1 MSSTPGCFNDL
12 FVCLLFSVKLSIP
25 VRQASCL
32 LFPQYTQYCLAHG
45 KHSRDDAF
53 DLMNE

>member
-32 LFPQYTQYCLAHG
+32 LFPQSTQYCLAHG